1 MDKGTTELSWNTATA
16 LKLGRV
22 SNLPTVWSNTLAG
35 IVLAGVPSVDG
46 RLLVLLL
53 AMSAAYIGGMF
64 LNDAFDRK
72 IDAVERPERPIPAG
86 EVSAASVFVAG
97 YGLLIIAI
105 ALVGWIAVGPGG
117 GGLPAIAAAVALVGC
132 IVLYN
137 VWHKANPIS
146 PLIMGL
152 CRMLVYI
159 TSGWSLTTTP
169 DVALYAG
176 AIIILCY
183 LIGLTY
189 TAKQENLGQVKNLWP
204 LVFLLVP
211 AAAGVW
217 VSLAQPV
224 AWLATLLF
232 VAWLMYALLFVKRR
246 APGDIP
252 RAVVS
257 MIAGIALVDAVFI
270 ATAMSL
276 PWVILAFHCV
286 FADTAAAALYRGHL
300 IQKPG

>member
-1 MDKGTTELSWNTATA
+1 MGQGSTELSWNTATA

-35 IVLAGVPSVDG
+35 IVLAGVSSVDG
-46 RLLVLLL
+46 QLLVLLL
-53 AMSAAYIGGMF
+53 AMSAAYVGGMF

-86 EVSAASVFVAG
+86 DVSAASVFVAG

-105 ALVGWIAVGPGG
+105 AMVSWIAVGPGG

-204 LVFLLVP
+204 LAFLLVP

-232 VAWLMYALLFVKRR
+232 VAWLMYALLLVKRR
-246 APGDIP
+246 AQGDIP

-270 ATAMSL
+270 ATTMSL
-276 PWVILAFHCV
+276 PWVILAF
-286 FADTAAAALYRGHL
+286 FAFLLTLLLQRYIAGT
-300 IQKPG
+300 